1 MFDSPYDPDRVE
13 QIEDR
18 VHRASSNH
26 HVTIWNLIAIDTI
39 DEAIMEKVS
48 NRYQTTRELMDGS
61 RGVEFAR
68 KVLELTNG

>member
-1 MFDSPYDPDRVE
+1 V
-13 QIEDR
+13 
-18 VHRASSNH
+18 
-26 HVTIWNLIAIDTI
+26 DTI